1 MDGHRKLKL
10 LSSTCKDV
18 DELEKPPLPD
28 RASKNFDKQLF
39 PNVLAGLGSKKPK
52 YEVYSLEV
60 CVANICTLLDV
71 FCDTSTQL
79 LDPPLNC
86 LATRSDLLEISNIA
100 QTRSSPVR
108 IPQPR

>member
-18 DELEKPPLPD
+18 DEFEKPPLPD

-39 PNVLAGLGSKKPK
+39 PSVLAGLGSEKPK

-60 CVANICTLLDV
+60 CVTNICTLLNV

-79 LDPPLNC
+79 LDAPLNC

-108 IPQPR
+108 SPQP